1 MDLFSMYT
9 ITMFV
14 FGKIL
19 LQQTLKTSQNN
30 ALIFIKSH
38 RYFVEIEK
46 NQSDIYRFQC
56 FYFFP

>member
-1 MDLFSMYT
+1 MYT

-14 FGKIL
+14 CGKIL
-19 LQQTLKTSQNN
+19 LQQTLITSQNN
-30 ALIFIKSH
+30 ALIFILKRH